1 MLRRDP
7 MPPASGTSLTYGE
20 AARTSN
26 HQNPNH

>member
-7 MPPASGTSLTYGE
+7 MPPASGTSLTHGE